1 MASRLLRP
9 VASSNERNASK
20 KRLAGRCAV
29 LFAVVLG
36 TVIVSSSASP
46 RLAQA
51 LESGGLVF
59 GPFQGSPTTL
69 EVKGCAE
76 TCPNPVVIPSVV
88 DGKSVVAIGSSAF
101 WYAGIAAEVQIPASV
116 TAIAGYAFGGSTATT
131 FSVDPLSQHF
141 KSVDGTLMTKDGA
154 ELIAYPGGA
163 IATSVT
169 VPTGVTKL
177 RMGSFYKGPITSV
190 SLPSTLEVIEQQ
202 VFSLPGLSTLEIPIA
217 VSVIGEDAF
226 GSSMTAISVVAG
238 NPNFSAIDGVLFK
251 GNQLFTYPDGKTAT
265 SYQIP
270 AGTTSVANNAID
282 SNTALASISLPI
294 SLSSLNSNP
303 FRGLSG
309 LESVTVEAGHPTLSS
324 IDGVLFRGSS
334 LIAYPKAKPGT
345 TYSVPAGTTD
355 IGESAFQGATTL
367 TTATLPD
374 SITVIGS
381 NAFSYIQNLTTIN
394 LPSGLTRLG
403 DYALFY
409 TKITDVVV
417 PHTVNNWGNQL
428 FGYNQNAVGDFD
440 IYFEGDAPPDGF
452 DIGLPTG
459 AIVHRIEG
467 TNGWPALGQLYAGL
481 EQVAWNPAITT
492 PRAPSVSA
500 LIQSVRV
507 TAQRGTG
514 GLPTSYRVESS
525 PGNATCTI
533 ELPETSCVVT
543 GLTTGTAYTFTT
555 TATKGSTTTAS
566 SPAST
571 VVRPVTAQT
580 ISFTGPVDRE
590 FSSTS
595 FVVTATSDSNL
606 SVVLTSTTQDVCTVS
621 GLEVTM
627 LTAGTC
633 TLAANVAGNSL
644 YAEATEVLRS
654 FTISEPETTTPPS
667 SDSGGLSYTDI
678 DGESWELSGCVSACP
693 QNIVIPSSVDG
704 KPVTSIKHSI
714 FWGDWTIRRV
724 EIPASITNIGTYP
737 FFIAVTTVV
746 VDPASQHFK
755 VVGNMLL
762 NKNGTEVVAYV
773 GGNTAT
779 SVSVPEGVKKIRTGS
794 FFSSVL
800 TTVLLPTSL
809 EEIGV
814 QTFSINDLSTIE
826 IPIAVSVI
834 GYDAFGS
841 SMTAISVAAGN
852 PTFRAVDG
860 VLFKGNELFLF
871 PRGKTATT
879 YSVPAGTTAIGDT
892 AFDRNTTLTSISLPV
907 SFTSFT
913 SNPLRGV
920 SGLESIT
927 VEAGHPTLSSND
939 GVLFSGSALVAYPK
953 AKTGATYSVPA
964 GTTEIGQAAF
974 HSAPTLTTVTLP
986 DSITVLGDDAFIFA
1000 TNLASINLPS
1010 GLTTLGQY
1018 SLYYTKITNVVVPHT
1033 VITWG
1038 YQPFG
1043 QNQNPAGTAFDF
1055 YFEGDAP
1062 PDGVD
1067 LGLPTGAIIHR
1078 IEGTNGWPALSNT
1091 YLGYTQVAWSPAITT
1106 PRAPSGI
1113 SLAQSVRVTANR
1125 GVGGL
1130 PTSYLVKSSPGDV
1143 TCTIVLPETSCVV
1156 AGLTVGTAYTFTTT
1170 ATKGSTTT
1178 ASSLASTVVRPRAA
1192 QTISFTGPTDR
1203 ELSSTSF
1210 VVAATSDSSLP
1221 VVLTSTTQEV
1231 CTVSGLEVTMLTAGT
1246 CTLNASAA
1254 GNATYA
1260 DATEVLRS
1268 FTISEPPT
1276 ESSVPSVTT
1285 PTTVAPPSES
1295 VVVGLPRA
1303 ETPLVPDNS
1312 LATGGEVTVT
1322 FGGFTPFEYVQ
1333 LIIASTPQVI
1343 GSGYANAQGFVTIS
1357 GNLPATLRSGN
1368 HTLAV
1373 YAPVSG
1379 VGFSQPITVSQPRLP
1394 ATGSNDQDRLLVVA
1408 LMLLIGGLL
1417 MRRRG
1422 LIKSV

>member
-1 MASRLLRP
+1 
-9 VASSNERNASK
+9 V
-20 KRLAGRCAV
+20 
-29 LFAVVLG
+29 G

-46 RLAQA
+46 RSAQA
-51 LESGGLVF
+51 LESGGLLF
-59 GPFQGSPTTL
+59 GPFQGSDASW
-69 EVKGCAE
+69 EVKSCAS
-76 TCPNPVVIPSVV
+76 TCPDPVVIPSVV
-88 DGKSVVAIGSSAF
+88 DGKPVLGIGFSSF
-101 WYAGIAAEVQIPASV
+101 WFDNTLRGVQIPASV
-116 TAIAGYAFGGSTATT
+116 TTISGYAFGGSKATE

-141 KSVDGTLMTKDGA
+141 KSVDGTLMTKDGT
-154 ELIAYPGGA
+154 ELVAYPGGA
-163 IATSVT
+163 TATSVT
-169 VPTGVTKL
+169 VPTGVKKL
-177 RMGSFYKGPITSV
+177 RMGAFYGGLVTSV
-190 SLPSTLEVIEQQ
+190 SLPESLEVIDQQ
-202 VFSLPGLSTLEIPIA
+202 AFSLPGLTTIEIPIA
-217 VSVIGEDAF
+217 VSVIGGDAF
-226 GSSMTAISVVAG
+226 GSSMTAISVAAG
-238 NPNFSAIDGVLFK
+238 NPTFRAVDGVLFK
-251 GNQLFTYPDGKTAT
+251 GNELFLFPRGKTT
-265 SYQIP
+265 
-270 AGTTSVANNAID
+270 
-282 SNTALASISLPI
+282 
-294 SLSSLNSNP
+294 
-303 FRGLSG
+303 
-309 LESVTVEAGHPTLSS
+309 
-324 IDGVLFRGSS
+324 
-334 LIAYPKAKPGT
+334 T
-345 TYSVPAGTTD
+345 TYSVPAGTTA
-355 IGESAFQGATTL
+355 IGDTAFDRNNSLTSISLPISFTSFASNPLRGLSNLESVTVEVGNPNFNTIDGVLFRGSALVAYPKGKTATSYSVPAGTTEIGGSAFENAPTL
-367 TTATLPD
+367 TTVTLPD
-374 SITVIGS
+374 SLTVLG
-381 NAFSYIQNLTTIN
+381 NDAFSSATNLESIN
-394 LPSGLTRLG
+394 LPSGLTTLG
-403 DYALFY
+403 QYSLYY
-409 TKITDVVV
+409 TKITNIVV
-417 PHTVNNWGNQL
+417 PHTVNTWGYQP
-428 FGYNQNAVGDFD
+428 FGQNQNPAGTAFDF
-440 IYFEGDAPPDGF
+440 YFEGDAPPDAV
-452 DIGLPTG
+452 DLGLPTG

-467 TNGWPALGQLYAGL
+467 TNGWPALSATYLGYTQA
-481 EQVAWNPAITT
+481 AWSPAITT
-492 PRAPSVSA
+492 PRAPSVSP
-500 LIQSVRV
+500 LVQSVRV
-507 TAQRGTG
+507 TANRGTG

-525 PGNATCTI
+525 PGSATCTI

-678 DGESWELSGCVSACP
+678 DGESWELAGCVSACP

-714 FWGDWTIRRV
+714 FWGDWTIRRI

-737 FFIAVTTVV
+737 FFIAVTTIV

-762 NKNGTEVVAYV
+762 NKLGTEVVAYA

-779 SVSVPEGVKKIRTGS
+779 SVSVPDGVKKIRTGS
-794 FFSSVL
+794 FFSDQL

-826 IPIAVSVI
+826 IPIAVTVI
-834 GYDAFGS
+834 GEDAFGS

-927 VEAGHPTLSSND
+927 VEAGHPTFSSID
-939 GVLFSGSALVAYPK
+939 GVLFSGNTLVAYPK

-986 DSITVLGDDAFIFA
+986 DSLTVLGNDAFIYA

-1018 SLYYTKITNVVVPHT
+1018 SLYYTKITNIVVPHT
-1033 VITWG
+1033 VNTWG

-1078 IEGTNGWPALSNT
+1078 IEGTNGWSALSNT
-1091 YLGYTQVAWSPAITT
+1091 YLGYNQVAWSPAITT

-1203 ELSSTSF
+1203 ELSSTPF
-1210 VVAATSDSSLP
+1210 VVTATSDSNLS
-1221 VVLTSTTQEV
+1221 VVLTSTTQDV
-1231 CTVSGLEVTMLTAGT
+1231 CTVSGLEVSMLTVGT
-1246 CTLNASAA
+1246 CTLTANAA

-1260 DATEVLRS
+1260 DATEVMRS

-1276 ESSVPSVTT
+1276 ESSVPSTTT
-1285 PTTVAPPSES
+1285 PTVPQSGSTATTTPAPPTQS

-1303 ETPLVPDNS
+1303 ETPLVPNNS
-1312 LATGGEVTVT
+1312 LSTGGEITVT

-1357 GNLPATLRSGN
+1357 GNLPTTLGSGS

-1394 ATGSNDQDRLLVVA
+1394 ATGSNDQDRLLMVA
-1408 LMLLIGGLL
+1408 LMLLVGGLL

-1422 LIKSV
+1422 LFKSV

>member
-1 MASRLLRP
+1 
-9 VASSNERNASK
+9 
-20 KRLAGRCAV
+20 
-29 LFAVVLG
+29 VLG
-36 TVIVSSSASP
+36 IGFSS
-46 RLAQA
+46 
-51 LESGGLVF
+51 F
-59 GPFQGSPTTL
+59 WFDNTL
-69 EVKGCAE
+69 RG
-76 TCPNPVVIPSVV
+76 
-88 DGKSVVAIGSSAF
+88 
-101 WYAGIAAEVQIPASV
+101 VQIPASV
-116 TAIAGYAFGGSTATT
+116 TTISGYAFGGSKATE

-141 KSVDGTLMTKDGA
+141 KSVDGTLMTKDGT
-154 ELIAYPGGA
+154 ELVAYPGGA
-163 IATSVT
+163 TATSVT
-169 VPTGVTKL
+169 VPTGVKKL
-177 RMGSFYKGPITSV
+177 RMGAFYGGLVTSV
-190 SLPSTLEVIEQQ
+190 SLPESLEVIDQQ
-202 VFSLPGLSTLEIPIA
+202 AFSLPGLTTIEIPIA
-217 VSVIGEDAF
+217 VSVIGGDAF
-226 GSSMTAISVVAG
+226 GSSMTAISVAAG
-238 NPNFSAIDGVLFK
+238 NPTFRAVDGVLFK
-251 GNQLFTYPDGKTAT
+251 GNELFLFPRGKTT
-265 SYQIP
+265 
-270 AGTTSVANNAID
+270 
-282 SNTALASISLPI
+282 
-294 SLSSLNSNP
+294 
-303 FRGLSG
+303 
-309 LESVTVEAGHPTLSS
+309 
-324 IDGVLFRGSS
+324 
-334 LIAYPKAKPGT
+334 T
-345 TYSVPAGTTD
+345 TYSVPAGTTA
-355 IGESAFQGATTL
+355 IGDTAFDRNNSLTSISLPISFTSFASNPLRGLSNLESVTVEVGNPNFNTIDGVLFRGSALVAYPKGKTATSYSVPAGTTEIGGSAFENAPTL
-367 TTATLPD
+367 TTVTLPD
-374 SITVIGS
+374 SLTVLG
-381 NAFSYIQNLTTIN
+381 NDAFSSATNLESIN
-394 LPSGLTRLG
+394 LPSGLTTLG
-403 DYALFY
+403 QYSLYY
-409 TKITDVVV
+409 TKITNIVV
-417 PHTVNNWGNQL
+417 PHTVNTWGYQP
-428 FGYNQNAVGDFD
+428 FGQNQNPAGTAFDF
-440 IYFEGDAPPDGF
+440 YFEGDAPPDAV
-452 DIGLPTG
+452 DLGLPTG

-467 TNGWPALGQLYAGL
+467 TNGWPALSATYLGYTQA
-481 EQVAWNPAITT
+481 AWSPAITT
-492 PRAPSVSA
+492 PRAPSVSP
-500 LIQSVRV
+500 LVQSVRV
-507 TAQRGTG
+507 TANRGTG

-525 PGNATCTI
+525 PGSATCTI

-678 DGESWELSGCVSACP
+678 DGESWELAGCVSACP

-714 FWGDWTIRRV
+714 FWGDWTIRRI

-737 FFIAVTTVV
+737 FFIKVNTIV

-755 VVGNMLL
+755 VVGNFLL
-762 NKNGTEVVAYV
+762 NKLGTEVVAYA

-779 SVSVPEGVKKIRTGS
+779 SVSVPDGVKKIRTGS
-794 FFSSVL
+794 FFSDQL

-826 IPIAVSVI
+826 IPIAVTVI
-834 GYDAFGS
+834 GEDAFGS

-927 VEAGHPTLSSND
+927 VEAGHPTFSSID
-939 GVLFSGSALVAYPK
+939 GVLFSGNTLVAYPK

-986 DSITVLGDDAFIFA
+986 DSLTVLGNDAFIYA

-1018 SLYYTKITNVVVPHT
+1018 SLYYTKITNIVVPHT
-1033 VITWG
+1033 VNTWG

-1078 IEGTNGWPALSNT
+1078 IEGTNGWSALSNT
-1091 YLGYTQVAWSPAITT
+1091 YLGYNQVAWSPAITT

-1203 ELSSTSF
+1203 ELSSTPF
-1210 VVAATSDSSLP
+1210 VITATSDSNLS
-1221 VVLTSTTQEV
+1221 VVLTSTTLDV
-1231 CTVSGLEVTMLTAGT
+1231 CTVTGLEVTMLTVGT
-1246 CTLNASAA
+1246 CTLTANAA

-1260 DATEVLRS
+1260 DATEVMRS

-1276 ESSVPSVTT
+1276 ESSVPSTTT
-1285 PTTVAPPSES
+1285 PTVPQSGSTATTTPAPPTQS

-1303 ETPLVPDNS
+1303 ETPLVPNNS
-1312 LATGGEVTVT
+1312 LSTGGEITVT

-1357 GNLPATLRSGN
+1357 GNLPTTLGSGS

-1394 ATGSNDQDRLLVVA
+1394 ATGSNDQDRLLMVA
-1408 LMLLIGGLL
+1408 LMLLVGGLL

-1422 LIKSV
+1422 LFKSV